1 MRRSCSCTV
10 IVAGLLVAGCSG
22 AKLPSLPEI
31 AEAFTPYPVVGPPT
45 DIYARIARGALAC
58 WFGTGGPL
66 KTKYIYHADADP
78 PAKGG
83 KAEIFVHE
91 RDNTKET
98 LRGTPAFH
106 VLITP
111 DGESSTV
118 AVENLNLA
126 KPLAV
131 AMEQDVHRWAAGSVG
146 CATDGGAWKADAPPA
161 EPPGAT
167 DAPKKNG
174 NGA

>member
-1 MRRSCSCTV
+1 MRRLFTCKAG
-10 IVAGLLVAGCSG
+10 IAAAGLVIAGCSG

-45 DIYARIARGALAC
+45 DIYARIARGALGC
-58 WFGTGGPL
+58 WFGTAGPL

-83 KAEIFVHE
+83 KAEIVVHE

-106 VLITP
+106 VLITA
-111 DGESSTV
+111 DGKSSTV
-118 AVENLNLA
+118 TVENINLA
-126 KPLAV
+126 KPLAA

-146 CATDGGAWKADAPPA
+146 CATGNGEWKPQADAPGQAPRGGQKGH
-161 EPPGAT
+161 GA
-167 DAPKKNG
+167 
-174 NGA
+174 

>member
-1 MRRSCSCTV
+1 MRRLFTCKAG
-10 IVAGLLVAGCSG
+10 IAAAGLVIAGCSG

-45 DIYARIARGALAC
+45 DIYARIARGALGC
-58 WFGTGGPL
+58 WFGTAGPL

-83 KAEIFVHE
+83 KAEIVVHE

-118 AVENLNLA
+118 TVENINLA
-126 KPLAV
+126 KPLAA

-146 CATDGGAWKADAPPA
+146 CATGNGEWKPQADAPPA
-161 EPPGAT
+161 KPPEAAKKGHGA
-167 DAPKKNG
+167 
-174 NGA
+174 